1 LVPNS
6 KSNKR
11 KEHAKN
17 STIFV
22 LMTLDRKKLYL
33 ILFIACLAGY
43 IWLYFSITKNIAEN
57 NSAEVCLI
65 KHVTNIPCPSCGSTR
80 SVISLTK
87 GDFIGALNINPIG
100 YLVAIIMLI
109 APIWILVDTVRN
121 AKTLFDFYQKIEFYL
136 KQPKIAI
143 PLILL
148 LIINWIWNITK
159 GL

>member
-1 LVPNS
+1 
-6 KSNKR
+6 
-11 KEHAKN
+11 
-17 STIFV
+17 
-22 LMTLDRKKLYL
+22 MTLARNKLYS

-43 IWLYFSITKNIAEN
+43 IWLYFSITKNITEN
-57 NSAEVCLI
+57 KSVDVCLI

-87 GDFIGALNINPIG
+87 GDFIGALKFNPIG

-109 APIWILVDTVRN
+109 APIWIISDTIKRT
-121 AKTLFDFYQKIEFYL
+121 KTLFNFYL
-136 KQPKIAI
+136 KIETYLKRPKIAI

-148 LIINWIWNITK
+148 VIINWILNITK

>member
-1 LVPNS
+1 
-6 KSNKR
+6 
-11 KEHAKN
+11 
-17 STIFV
+17 
-22 LMTLDRKKLYL
+22 MTLDRNKLYL

-43 IWLYFSITKNIAEN
+43 IWLYFSITKNITEN

-80 SVISLTK
+80 SVISFTK
-87 GDFIGALNINPIG
+87 GDFIVALNINQIG

-109 APIWILVDTVRN
+109 APIWILADNVRN
-121 AKTLFDFYQKIEFYL
+121 TKTLFDFYQKIETYL
-136 KQPKIAI
+136 KRPKIAI

-148 LIINWIWNITK
+148 VIINWIWNITK

>member
-1 LVPNS
+1 
-6 KSNKR
+6 
-11 KEHAKN
+11 
-17 STIFV
+17 
-22 LMTLDRKKLYL
+22 MTLDRNKLYL

-43 IWLYFSITKNIAEN
+43 IWLYFSITKNITEN

-121 AKTLFDFYQKIEFYL
+121 AKTLFDFYQKIESYL

-148 LIINWIWNITK
+148 IIINWIWNITK

>member
-1 LVPNS
+1 
-6 KSNKR
+6 
-11 KEHAKN
+11 
-17 STIFV
+17 
-22 LMTLDRKKLYL
+22 MTLDRNKLYL

-43 IWLYFSITKNIAEN
+43 IWLYFSITKNITEN

-121 AKTLFDFYQKIEFYL
+121 AKTLFDFYQKIESYL

-148 LIINWIWNITK
+148 VIINWIWNITK

>member
-1 LVPNS
+1 
-6 KSNKR
+6 
-11 KEHAKN
+11 
-17 STIFV
+17 
-22 LMTLDRKKLYL
+22 MTLDRKKLYL

-57 NSAEVCLI
+57 NSVEVCLI

-148 LIINWIWNITK
+148 VIINWIWNITK

>member
-1 LVPNS
+1 
-6 KSNKR
+6 
-11 KEHAKN
+11 
-17 STIFV
+17 
-22 LMTLDRKKLYL
+22 MTLARNKLYS

-43 IWLYFSITKNIAEN
+43 IWLYFSITKNITEN
-57 NSAEVCLI
+57 KSVDVCLI

-87 GDFIGALNINPIG
+87 GDFIGALNFNPIG

-109 APIWILVDTVRN
+109 APIWIISDTIKRT
-121 AKTLFDFYQKIEFYL
+121 KTLFNFYL
-136 KQPKIAI
+136 KIETYLKRPKIAI

-148 LIINWIWNITK
+148 VIINWIWNITK

>member
-1 LVPNS
+1 
-6 KSNKR
+6 
-11 KEHAKN
+11 
-17 STIFV
+17 
-22 LMTLDRKKLYL
+22 MTLDRNKLYL

-43 IWLYFSITKNIAEN
+43 IWLYFSITKNITEN

-109 APIWILVDTVRN
+109 APMWILVDTVRN
-121 AKTLFDFYQKIEFYL
+121 AKTLFDFYQKIESYL

-148 LIINWIWNITK
+148 VIINWIWNITK